1 MSDYQHQG
9 EESRLND
16 RRDLKP
22 DIIMID
28 KNEILGKIY
37 VLMVK
42 IRLRRSGRKN
52 RPFYRIV
59 VIDSRKARDG
69 KYIESVGYYDP
80 RDKKIFE
87 LNRDR
92 INYWMSKGA
101 QPTNTVSRLMRVLP
115 AKPKG
120 GSDEAVN

>member
-1 MSDYQHQG
+1 
-9 EESRLND
+9 
-16 RRDLKP
+16 
-22 DIIMID
+22 MID